1 MHICDVG
8 LAPTVGE
15 PADLAPCTG
24 RLAYA
29 DAAWTLSSGRRAA
42 RLCRP
47 RGLIAWQ
54 QYPGILKEHHAV
66 AEQAPS
72 LLGMTN
78 RHARGRAIRC
88 QCIWAPGLVLAHIVL
103 RH

>member
-1 MHICDVG
+1 M
-8 LAPTVGE
+8 ARRP
-15 PADLAPCTG
+15 PWQSY
-24 RLAYA
+24 RLN
-29 DAAWTLSSGRRAA
+29 R
-42 RLCRP
+42 
-47 RGLIAWQ
+47 